1 LPPFR
6 DVTVPFVE
14 DDGSARPL
22 TVLFGGGGVGKTTL
36 VGAIASTRPG
46 YSAVPTGSGEGEA
59 FAVADWLLGSDDAER
74 PLPLTVA
81 TPTAKVAPSE
91 QEELL
96 RRRQQAHYDRVARD
110 GGFAFLAI
118 PSTRWFSRQPIAFA
132 APARTIARYDVRG
145 QSVLE
150 DASRTDLA
158 RDTKQALAYAA
169 ISAALSR
176 DRSAAPFA
184 RLAEAMAHAVD
195 GLVTLSGFTYAG
207 IDPGSFEPVFKS
219 EDGTVVPFDG
229 LPTRSRHLVSFAALS
244 VRTLWAAQPRQ
255 SPLEVEG
262 VVCIDEIE
270 LHQDAAVQGSI
281 LAALRRVLPS
291 VQWIVTT
298 ASPIVA
304 ASAEE
309 REVHALRRLSQAES
323 VEIFSGPEARVH

>member
-1 LPPFR
+1 
-6 DVTVPFVE
+6 
-14 DDGSARPL
+14 
-22 TVLFGGGGVGKTTL
+22 VLFGGGGVGKTTL

-46 YSAVPTGSGEGEA
+46 YSAVLAAAGESEA

-74 PLPLTVA
+74 PHPLTIA
-81 TPTAKVAPSE
+81 TPTAKVAASE

-118 PSTRWFSRQPIAFA
+118 PSTRWFSRQPVAFA

-176 DRSAAPFA
+176 DRAGAPFS
-184 RLAEAMAHAVD
+184 RLSEAMAHAVD
-195 GLVTLSGFTYAG
+195 GLVSLTGFTYTG
-207 IDPGSFEPVFKS
+207 VDPGSFEPLFKA
-219 EDGTVVPFDG
+219 EDGTITPFDS
-229 LPTRSRHLVSFAALS
+229 LPTRSRHLVAFAALS
-244 VRTLWAAQPRQ
+244 VRTLWAANPRQ
-255 SPLEVEG
+255 NPLEAEG

-270 LHQDAAVQGSI
+270 LQQDSSVQGTI
-281 LAALRRVLPS
+281 LSALRRVLPS

-309 REVHALRRLSQAES
+309 REVHALRRLSHAQS